1 MSYWTKGSFLK
12 KCKPKVLGSTRLYSL
27 NGLILPEIIVQ
38 SLLIILFIIDF
49 LFKLDETMRH
59 QSTFTPFF
67 AAILLLTLPCTN
79 RAQTPIHQFSVSS
92 IADSLLDDANSIVRL
107 SSTELTVKDPQNATG
122 HFHEVY
128 TVLNKK
134 ADRNLIFASYNS
146 SFRQLTDVNIRVYD
160 KQGLQIQKYNKKDM
174 MSTSFGEELVDDGSL
189 TYFRVSPP
197 SYPVTVEFD
206 YDIKYKGILV
216 YPGFE
221 MQSDAQSVEKSS
233 YQITLPTALGFRY
246 KSINTSIKPRKN
258 TAGLLSTYQWEVANL
273 PAVTLASHAG
283 PDYQYLPMVLMA
295 ADQFSMDNY
304 PGKMDSWAHFGD
316 WVRLLNKKDAALKP
330 EQIAF
335 YQQLTAGAA
344 TQLQKARLIYD
355 YMQRNMRYVSIQLGI
370 GGYKPLPAAFVS
382 TKKYGDCKA
391 LSHFMQAALSAIG
404 IESYPALI
412 NADRPDLPVD
422 QDFPNGYF
430 DHEILCIPRLEGV
443 KDTTWLECTSKL
455 IDFGKLGYS
464 TAGNYALLL
473 TPDGG
478 KLIKTPASTC
488 QGNVLSISDLI
499 TLHADGSAIQQ
510 SRYAG
515 QGAFKDLFLYGFYQ
529 HADRD
534 KKDFITDYLGLK
546 STDSLRF
553 NEQPKNAGPYTFDLD
568 LKYDNFPDFSSGRK
582 VFVRSRPF
590 SRFIYTPDED
600 SSRKADYYFQFAQ
613 TIRDTTIYQLDG
625 DMHPESVPENRQVSY
640 DFGTYAS
647 QYHYDA
653 DSRKL
658 SIINELVI
666 KQDIVKAAKYNDLID
681 FTGKVAGDVEEKIVF
696 IKD

>member
-1 MSYWTKGSFLK
+1 M
-12 KCKPKVLGSTRLYSL
+12 YSCMR
-27 NGLILPEIIVQ
+27 PFT
-38 SLLIILFIIDF
+38 LL
-49 LFKLDETMRH
+49 
-59 QSTFTPFF
+59 FTP
-67 AAILLLTLPCTN
+67 LLLLSHPWGAK
-79 RAQTPIHQFSVSS
+79 AQPAPPQYPVSA
-92 IADSLLDDANSIVRL
+92 IADSLLEDANSVVRL

-122 HFHEVY
+122 HFHKVY
-128 TVLNKK
+128 TILNKK
-134 ADRNLIFASYNS
+134 ADRYLIFSSYNS

-206 YDIKYKGILV
+206 YFVKYKGILV

-221 MQSDAQSVEKSS
+221 MQAASQALQKGA
-233 YQITLPTALGFRY
+233 YQITLPADLGFRY
-246 KSINTSIKPRKN
+246 KNINTPIQPRKN
-258 TAGLLSTYQWEVANL
+258 TAGLLTTYKWEAGNL
-273 PAVTLASHAG
+273 PAISLESHSG
-283 PDYQYLPMVLMA
+283 PDYQYLPMILMA
-295 ADQFSMDNY
+295 ADKFSMDDY
-304 PGKMDSWAHFGD
+304 AGQMDSWSHFGD

-335 YQQLTAGAA
+335 YQNLTASAA
-344 TQLQKARLIYD
+344 TQQQKARVIYD
-355 YMQRNMRYVSIQLGI
+355 YLQRNMRYVSIQLGI

-391 LSHFMQAALSAIG
+391 LSHFMQAALASVG
-404 IESYPALI
+404 IESFPALI
-412 NADRPDLPVD
+412 NADRPEIPVEP
-422 QDFPNGYF
+422 DFPNGYF
-430 DHEILCIPRLEGV
+430 DHEILCIPHLDG
-443 KDTTWLECTSKL
+443 KSDTTWLECTSKL
-455 IDFGKLGYS
+455 IDFGTLGYS

-478 KLIKTPASTC
+478 KLIQAPATTC
-488 QGNVLSISDLI
+488 QENILSIHDTIL
-499 TLHADGSAIQQ
+499 LHADGSATQK

-515 QGAFKDLFLYGFYQ
+515 QGAYKDMFLYGFYQ

-546 STDSLRF
+546 STDSLQF
-553 NEQPKNAGPYTFDLD
+553 GEQARTTGPYTFDMD
-568 LKYDNFPDFSSGRK
+568 LKYDNFPDFVSGTK

-600 SSRKADYYFQFAQ
+600 SSRTADYYFDFPH
-613 TIRDTTIYQLDG
+613 TIVDTTVYQLDA
-625 DMHPESVPENRQVSY
+625 DMHPESIPEDRTISY

-653 DSRKL
+653 DNRKL
-658 SIINELVI
+658 SIINQLVI
-666 KQDIVKAAKYNDLID
+666 NKDIVKADKFNDLID